1 MTTVLLTGAGGFL
14 GTQVL
19 AALLRRDYAVHAIDR
34 KRPAGMDAAGVTWHS
49 VDLFERDAVHALF
62 DSMRPQGL
70 IHLAWITK
78 HGLYW
83 RSPSNIEWLAA
94 SLLLLQDFA
103 RFGGQRAVIAGSSAE
118 YQWGGLGNLD
128 EMSSPIIPDSLY
140 GTSKNA
146 LREVVEK
153 WAPVAD
159 VSWAWARFFN
169 MFGPGENP
177 ARLVPKVIRTL
188 LDDRELSFDSG
199 AIVRDFLHVED
210 AGDAVAALFQSS
222 VQGPVNVASGQ
233 QLSVRDVIASV
244 ATYMQVSDRVH
255 FDAQANRPEPAR
267 IVASVGRLHDEV
279 GWQSQKGVIERLH
292 ETCDWWRLA
301 KD

>member
-19 AALLRRDYAVHAIDR
+19 AALLRRDYSVHAIDR
-34 KRPAGMDAAGVTWHS
+34 KRPSGMDAAGVIWHS
-49 VDLFERDAVHALF
+49 VDLLDRDAVHALF
-62 DSMRPQGL
+62 GLVRPQGL
-70 IHLAWITK
+70 IHLAWMTN

-83 RSPSNIEWLAA
+83 RSPSNLEWLAA

-103 RFGGQRAVIAGSSAE
+103 LYGGQRVVIAGSSAE

-128 EMSSPIIPDSLY
+128 EISTPIIPDSLY

-153 WAPVAD
+153 WAPGAN

-177 ARLVPKVIRTL
+177 VRLVPKVIRTL
-188 LDDRELSFDSG
+188 LDGRELPFDSG
-199 AIVRDFLHVED
+199 AIVRDFLHVDD
-210 AGDAVAALFQSS
+210 AGDAVAALFQSF

-233 QLSVRDVIASV
+233 PLSVRDVIAII
-244 ATYMQVSDRVH
+244 ATYMQASDRIH
-255 FDAQANRPEPAR
+255 FDAQANRHEPAR
-267 IVASVGRLHDEV
+267 VVASVSRLHDEV
-279 GWQSQKGVIERLH
+279 GWQPHKGIIERLH